1 MSERNAR
8 LLPAPPPDL
17 STSARA
23 LWPGLASDVAELNAG
38 AAVDYLLL
46 AELLRTQDRLDEIR
60 AVLRDEGLTIAG
72 SKGQTR
78 PHPLL
83 VTEAVYVRA
92 VADAYRRLRLSPKE
106 RPSNWQVYVQPDG
119 RLRARD

>member
-1 MSERNAR
+1 MSERDAR
-8 LLPAPPPDL
+8 VLPDAPRDL
-17 STSARA
+17 SATARA
-23 LWPGLASDVAELNAG
+23 LWPGLASDVAQLNAG
-38 AAVDYLLL
+38 AAVDFLLL

-60 AVLRDEGLTIAG
+60 AVLRNEGLTIPG

-92 VADAYRRLRLSPKE
+92 VAAAYARLRLSPKE
-106 RPSNWQVYVQPDG
+106 RPSTWQVYVEPRG
-119 RLRARD
+119 RLRARE